1 MQYDNMS
8 TRAHANQS
16 RFPGTVVIDAAD
28 IDDLPAIYEI
38 ETRSFPTHWSYRV
51 LRDEVRRVSPQS
63 RVLVARCG
71 DRVVAFTIFWV
82 IVDEMHL
89 LNFAVHPA
97 YRRLGIARMLLNA
110 SLGEALRIGLIRATL
125 EVRVSNA
132 EAIALYES
140 AGFRT
145 VAMRRKYYQDT
156 GEDAYVMWVEMA
168 DAIVGQPTGG

>member
-1 MQYDNMS
+1 MS
-8 TRAHANQS
+8 TRVDASRS
-16 RFPGTVVIDAAD
+16 RFPGTVVIDDAD
-28 IDDLPAIYEI
+28 IDGLPAIYEI

-51 LRDEVRRVSPQS
+51 LRDEVRRVRPQS

-82 IVDEMHL
+82 VVDEMHL

-97 YRRLGIARMLLNA
+97 YRRLGMARMLLDA
-110 SLGEALRIGLIRATL
+110 ALAEAREIGLRRATL

-132 EAIALYES
+132 GAISLYKG
-140 AGFRT
+140 AGFKT

-156 GEDAYVMWVEMA
+156 GEDAYVMWVEIDEA
-168 DAIVGQPTGG
+168 TIDPSRGG